1 MQIKKTILEVVEVY
15 AVCMLATAV
24 LCLVLGASWQQV
36 LDQVCGNAIL
46 IGIVLVVD
54 DIAFKWNCYRKLL
67 SVWQYWVGVGF
78 EGLAIGA
85 FASARYSSTWLGFWL
100 SVAAFVIGVAALVLW
115 DWKVYN
121 VVVMSPDENELLEFD
136 RVSKKFP
143 KCKDSSELFELL
155 AGSLRFRLSGDSLS
169 GDLDLSSPINPDAL
183 TLDDLKADE
192 GADEKAVA
200 AHEAYLNLLAAGYFE
215 TSADK

>member
-155 AGSLRFRLSGDSLS
+155 AGSLRF
-169 GDLDLSSPINPDAL
+169 
-183 TLDDLKADE
+183 
-192 GADEKAVA
+192 
-200 AHEAYLNLLAAGYFE
+200 
-215 TSADK
+215 